1 MKLTSLFS
9 LLILVGLSA
18 WRPET
23 PSPTDT
29 TADPADSTDILSA
42 VLALQEKMP
51 APSESFRPGHVNAR
65 EISDYLEKTE
75 NGFTITL
82 PKRSLTPSPTIYK
95 GILYV
100 SGGFGSKEFYAFD
113 AQTGEVLWG
122 MDLDD
127 DGPSSAVVENDI
139 VVFNTE
145 SCTIFAL
152 NYQTGEHLWSYFLG
166 DPLMST
172 PSIKDGIVYT
182 AYPAGRGNI
191 GLPPAK
197 NIFSPSLPN
206 QSYQNE
212 SPPKPELSTDGL
224 QGTHVLIAM
233 ELESG
238 KILWQKWIDGDIMS
252 SPIVVDEELYC
263 TTFPGTLYKLHAK
276 TGEFLSAKASRAT
289 SAPTIVEDG
298 LYLTQ
303 RSDKDKENVQESIGI
318 YSRQTAGLSRG
329 YYKKEA
335 PYLDEK
341 VQNETSLKELS
352 VAYDAGNGFSGGAPS
367 SAGAAKA
374 SANIG
379 QSNVSSLQSYHGSRI
394 LHHEGRNYATM
405 GDELVCSDP
414 EKGDVIWKKKLE
426 GDLSSSG
433 GFLGTPPLIVNG
445 KLIMATL
452 EGNVM
457 IYDADKGEKLEE
469 YKTGE
474 SIRFQ
479 PVVYQGNIYVSTT
492 SGKVICIKTK
502 DTSIDG
508 WPTWGA
514 NNAHTN

>member
-1 MKLTSLFS
+1 
-9 LLILVGLSA
+9 
-18 WRPET
+18 
-23 PSPTDT
+23 
-29 TADPADSTDILSA
+29 
-42 VLALQEKMP
+42 MP
-51 APSESFRPGHVNAR
+51 APSETFRPGHVSPR
-65 EISDYLEKTE
+65 EITQFLEETE

-113 AQTGEVLWG
+113 AQTGKVLWG

-197 NIFSPSLPN
+197 NIYSPSLPN
-206 QSYQNE
+206 QSSQTV
-212 SPPKPELSTDGL
+212 SPPKPEPSTTDL

-238 KILWQKWIDGDIMS
+238 NILWQKWIDGDIMS

-303 RSDKDKENVQESIGI
+303 RSDTDRENVQESIGI
-318 YSRQTAGLSRG
+318 YSRQTAGRSRG
-329 YYKKEA
+329 YYKKAA

-341 VQNETSLKELS
+341 VQNESSLKELA

-414 EKGDVIWKKKLE
+414 EEGDVIWKKKLE
-426 GDLSSSG
+426 GDLNSSG

-452 EGNVM
+452 EGNII
-457 IYDADKGEKLEE
+457 IYDADEGEKLEE

-502 DTSIDG
+502 DSSIDG

-514 NNAHTN
+514 NNAHTNLPF